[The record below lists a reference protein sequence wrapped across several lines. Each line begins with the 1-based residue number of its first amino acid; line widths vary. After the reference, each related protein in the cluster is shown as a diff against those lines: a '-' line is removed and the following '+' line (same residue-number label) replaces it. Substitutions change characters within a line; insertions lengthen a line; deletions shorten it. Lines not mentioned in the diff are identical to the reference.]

1 MIVARFTRLS
11 AVGGLVL
18 FAADVSGQSIDDAES
33 AFTDGR
39 FVEAADIAEAVG
51 TSTGYA
57 LAAKSLAIYGH
68 YVATEE
74 GDRDEAI
81 ARAIRMGEEAVR
93 ADSTNAE
100 AYFQSAHAVGRYAQ
114 TVGTMTALRKG
125 LGGKVRDLLEAALAI
140 NPDFAEAHLA
150 LAGWHADVAAAGR
163 VARWMYG
170 GNREDAITHF
180 KRAMELEPEHKVVL
194 FEYGVRLPDLD
205 EEAGVARAREMLSRA
220 LDLPVRDA
228 YEDYVHLAVLD
239 GLDALKDG

>member
-1 MIVARFTRLS
+1 MTFVRFARLA

-18 FAADVSGQSIDDAES
+18 LAADASAQSIGDAEL
-33 AFTDGR
+33 ACTEGR
-39 FVEAADIAEAVG
+39 FLEAADIAEALG
-51 TSTGYA
+51 TSDGYA
-57 LAAKSLAIYGH
+57 QAAKSLAVYGH

-81 ARAIRMGEEAVR
+81 ERAIRMGEEAVR

-125 LGGKVRDLLEAALAI
+125 LAGKVRDRLEAALAI
-140 NPDFAEAHLA
+140 NADFAEAHLA
-150 LAGWHADVAAAGR
+150 LAGWHADIAAEGR

-170 GNREDAITHF
+170 GNPEDAIAHF
-180 KRAMELEPEHKVVL
+180 ERAMELEPDHKVVL
-194 FEYGVRLPDLD
+194 HGYGTRLSFLD
-205 EEAGVARAREMLSRA
+205 EESGKERAEEMLLRA
-220 LDLPVRDA
+220 LELPVRDV
-228 YEDYVHLAVLD
+228 YEDYIHLEILD

>member
-1 MIVARFTRLS
+1 MTFVRFPRL
-11 AVGGLVL
+11 AAFGGLL
-18 FAADVSGQSIDDAES
+18 LLAADVSGQSIHDAES

-51 TSTGYA
+51 TSAGYA
-57 LAAKSLAIYGH
+57 LAAKSLATYVH
-68 YVATEE
+68 FVATEE
-74 GDRDEAI
+74 EDRDEVI
-81 ARAIRMGEEAVR
+81 DRAMRMGEEAVR

-100 AYFQSAHAVGRYAQ
+100 AHFQFAHAVGRYAQ
-114 TVGTMTALRKG
+114 TAGTMTALRKG

-140 NPDFAEAHLA
+140 KPDFAEAHLA

-180 KRAMELEPEHKVVL
+180 ERAMELEPEHKVVL
-194 FEYGVRLPDLD
+194 FEYGVRLSFLD
-205 EEAGVARAREMLSRA
+205 EERGKERAEEMLLRA
-220 LDLPVRDA
+220 LELPVRDV
-228 YEDYVHLAVLD
+228 YEDYVHLEILD